1 MSLQWLDLLHGFK
14 NSSYTVNFKMFTN
27 VCTTVLMFHNEADF
41 HNPNKFINAVGLFL
55 SYFNDVSQQPE

>member
-1 MSLQWLDLLHGFK
+1 
-14 NSSYTVNFKMFTN
+14 MFTN

-55 SYFNDVSQQPE
+55 SYFNDVSQQPEWKKHISNNRYHCDARYI